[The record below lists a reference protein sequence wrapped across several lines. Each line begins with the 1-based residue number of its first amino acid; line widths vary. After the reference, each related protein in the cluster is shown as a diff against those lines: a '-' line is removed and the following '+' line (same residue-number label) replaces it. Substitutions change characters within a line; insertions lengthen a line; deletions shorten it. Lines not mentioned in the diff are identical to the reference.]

1 MQTPA
6 QVRPFSA
13 KPRSSFGYLLRATS
27 RRLDRAIS
35 RSLSTFGLNVS
46 QYHLMR
52 ELWEAEG
59 FTVREL
65 AWRVN
70 ITEPST
76 LKSINLM
83 HAQGLVTVRVDGE
96 DRRKRLVS
104 LTAKGA
110 RLKKPVLDEI
120 ERVSLDAYT
129 GVSNADMQAA
139 LRVFRAI
146 ETRLERDSQ
155 P

>member
-6 QVRPFSA
+6 RVRPFSA

-52 ELWEAEG
+52 ELWEEEG

>member
-52 ELWEAEG
+52 ELWEEEG